1 MQVPGPGWC
10 VTWYP
15 AMPSTTSPAKPEPTH
30 VEVQELDVLGRC
42 ASLWAQVG
50 VDLSDQRGVLKRG
63 HAAVC
68 SSSGGVAESI
78 VVCSSTRDKQHA
90 SRASRRCSCRGL
102 CGADCRPCRNRHH
115 AKSPSSSLQQL
126 LLGCF
131 GCSLSRAAA
140 DCKGPTNTACWHASR
155 PQTIQAEAPGMP
167 DLGQGRGH
175 AFVSAVALADCLWL
189 QQQSEGP
196 EGHGRC
202 AGCSGS

>member
-1 MQVPGPGWC
+1 MRMQVLGPGWC

-15 AMPSTTSPAKPEPTH
+15 AMPSTTSPAEPEPTH

-42 ASLWAQVG
+42 ASLWAQIG
-50 VDLSDQRGVLKRG
+50 VDLSDQRGVLKCG

-102 CGADCRPCRNRHH
+102 CGADCRPCRNRQH

-126 LLGCF
+126 VLGWP
-131 GCSLSRAAA
+131 GCTDSRAAVL
-140 DCKGPTNTACWHASR
+140 CKGTSNTDCRHGS
-155 PQTIQAEAPGMP
+155 TPGMHQRP
-167 DLGQGRGH
+167 EIIHGGVPCVLQLWNDL
-175 AFVSAVALADCLWL
+175 
-189 QQQSEGP
+189 EGAAIMHLSTQLP
-196 EGHGRC
+196 AAAAAAC
-202 AGCSGS
+202 C